1 MKLEFSPLKKKLS
14 PLSGGTIFLMGGIP
28 PNFPWTLG
36 PPGVKF
42 FKKWGAGGG
51 QIFLEIFL
59 GDTHTW
65 GGSPDL
71 PL

>member
-1 MKLEFSPLKKKLS
+1 MKLEFPPLKKKMS

-28 PNFPWTLG
+28 PNFPWTLA

-42 FKKWGAGGG
+42 FKKWGAGTN
-51 QIFLEIFL
+51 FFRNFL
-59 GDTHTW
+59 GDRHTW